1 MRGGEP
7 LTLLFLFMRRIESI
21 GPLEVHGK
29 FGTLQRKQIT
39 LVNDDDVKLQF
50 LLWGD
55 QIVLANL
62 LR

>member
-1 MRGGEP
+1 
-7 LTLLFLFMRRIESI
+7 MRRIESI

-29 FGTLQRKQIT
+29 FGTLQRNQIT
-39 LVNDDDVKLQF
+39 LVDDDDVKLQF

>member
-1 MRGGEP
+1 
-7 LTLLFLFMRRIESI
+7 MRRIESI

-55 QIVLANL
+55 QVVLANL